1 MLGGD
6 REMLYYALVFF
17 ILALVSAMM
26 GFGFL
31 AVTFAAVAKLLF
43 IVFLILF
50 VVSLV
55 MHGGRRI

>member
-31 AVTFAAVAKLLF
+31 AVTFASVAKLLF
-43 IVFLILF
+43 IVFLVLF

-55 MHGGRRI
+55 MHTGRRV

>member
-1 MLGGD
+1 
-6 REMLYYALVFF
+6 MLYYALVFF
-17 ILALVSAMM
+17 VLALVSAMM

-43 IVFLILF
+43 VVFLVLF

-55 MHGGRRI
+55 MHTGRRI